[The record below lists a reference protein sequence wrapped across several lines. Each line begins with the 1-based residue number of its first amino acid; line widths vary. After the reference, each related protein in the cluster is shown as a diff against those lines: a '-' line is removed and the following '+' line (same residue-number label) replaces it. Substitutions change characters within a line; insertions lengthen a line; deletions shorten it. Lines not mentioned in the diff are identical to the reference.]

1 IPGVKVYESQAN
13 YLLCKLSGE
22 AEKIGSLGLAEKLL
36 DGYNILIKDLSS
48 KKGFENGQFIR
59 LAVRNCQDNDRLIFA
74 LKEIFS

>member
-1 IPGVKVYESQAN
+1 M
-13 YLLCKLSGE
+13 CKLSGE

>member
-1 IPGVKVYESQAN
+1 MKKYFLV
-13 YLLCKLSGE
+13 LLVLFSAVCGLYADSDYDPFDK
-22 AEKIGSLGLAEKLL
+22 LAEKLL